1 MALAENTISTILT
14 DRLFRV
20 LTLPPDTQKKTL
32 DHLELISKTLTKLNP
47 ANEARWRSLATS
59 ALEAD
64 GVFARDVDSCLKKL
78 CDTFA
83 PLFAAS
89 APEKSSELA
98 ARLADILNDAACLWK
113 SALHSDHR
121 IVADLA
127 ELSGLREAHEE
138 HFDVVVPEEESASD
152 EMASEKP
159 FPLFPRFLVQGA
171 AGRRREVFAGLAL
184 EPGAGSAVRS
194 RAERKRRRR
203 AQAEIGRRKKE
214 MALSPPASPSESS
227 GGEGGYV
234 RVRRSEKGERA

>member
-64 GVFARDVDSCLKKL
+64 GVFARVVDSCLKKL
-78 CDTFA
+78 TDTFA
-83 PLFAAS
+83 PLFS
-89 APEKSSELA
+89 GAPERSSELA
-98 ARLADILNDAACLWK
+98 ARLVDILNDAASLWK
-113 SALHSDHR
+113 SALHSDRR

-127 ELSGLREAHEE
+127 ELSGLRAAHEE
-138 HFDVVVPEEESASD
+138 HFDVVVPEDEFAGD